1 MLTIFQSPKG
11 GSGTTVTAA
20 SYALA
25 TAEHHGKAMLIDMCG
40 DSRAVLG
47 MADTDAPGLND
58 WLGESHH
65 AGADALIGSGTAMEN
80 GLLVVH
86 PGTRF
91 VTGAPRWEALAGALS
106 SWDFPVIVDAGTH
119 FFPEEIRAVAGN
131 NWLVTRACYLAL
143 RRATRMPRPTG
154 AVVIKEQGRALTVR
168 DVEAVL
174 NVPVVATIQVDP
186 AVARAV
192 DAGVLPAR
200 NGELLGAHLPP
211 VGP

>member
-65 AGADALIGSGTAMEN
+65 AGADALIG
-80 GLLVVH
+80 
-86 PGTRF
+86 
-91 VTGAPRWEALAGALS
+91 
-106 SWDFPVIVDAGTH
+106 
-119 FFPEEIRAVAGN
+119 
-131 NWLVTRACYLAL
+131 
-143 RRATRMPRPTG
+143 
-154 AVVIKEQGRALTVR
+154 
-168 DVEAVL
+168 
-174 NVPVVATIQVDP
+174 
-186 AVARAV
+186 
-192 DAGVLPAR
+192 
-200 NGELLGAHLPP
+200 
-211 VGP
+211 